1 MKKFLAIIMVMM
13 IMFTGV
19 VFAQEEGAYTFD
31 VRIIADVDQAYR
43 SMMFQ
48 EIATYIDNEAMFDFV
63 LVNSTDEQADFYA
76 VVEGMYL
83 DVGNG
88 AFAWGVTIVPTFSP
102 MDVNT
107 AVATSNANVQGLRW
121 LASQVGRLID
131 ETAVMVS
138 F

>member
-1 MKKFLAIIMVMM
+1 
-13 IMFTGV
+13 MFTGV

>member
-1 MKKFLAIIMVMM
+1 MVMM

-19 VFAQEEGAYTFD
+19 VLAQEEGAYTFD

-102 MDVNT
+102 MNVNT

-131 ETAVMVS
+131 ETAVEVS